1 MSTCWTQ
8 GNIQMIICSRRLYP
22 FKFLIYIIGNTFVD
36 ITIGELACVALLQV
50 LDREED
56 TPALDPR
63 KPCKLTIQTLK
74 LQRRATIIKSHRK
87 FYVRQSPEL

>member
-1 MSTCWTQ
+1 
-8 GNIQMIICSRRLYP
+8 MIICSRRLYP

-56 TPALDPR
+56 IPALDH
-63 KPCKLTIQTLK
+63 CT
-74 LQRRATIIKSHRK
+74 
-87 FYVRQSPEL
+87 